1 MESLGQPTSIT
12 TDLVAEKGDGAG
24 EVLDTMGGD
33 KAHVGGVGS
42 KILGSPL
49 HLVCLDLQG
58 LDVEGDLDKVVAL
71 GHLAQSGD
79 VGAHVVH
86 QDTAL
91 LAVLEDGA
99 STAEKSAGDRLRHCG
114 GLWLYRGRYE

>member
-1 MESLGQPTSIT
+1 
-12 TDLVAEKGDGAG
+12 
-24 EVLDTMGGD
+24 MGGD
-33 KAHVGGVGS
+33 IGHVGGFDC

-49 HLVCLDLQG
+49 HLVCLNLQG

-79 VGAHVVH
+79 VGADVVH
-86 QDTAL
+86 QNTAL

-99 STAEKSAGDRLRHCG
+99 STAEKSAGDRLRHRD
-114 GLWLYRGRYE
+114 GLW